1 MAFVPRPARPTF
13 TSAQVTGFYFQPCR
27 DDNDEVILEY
37 FRCRCGT
44 VRKQTRRNGL
54 TNLMQHVRRE
64 HPNFEAEMLEATTA
78 ETGSLLKYV
87 RRTSH
92 TLYGW
97 LLWTIMRNL
106 PLSFCE
112 NRTTRRYTTLDPI
125 CVETLR
131 ATMEGVVLAVER
143 SIASEM
149 PDIFGLIL
157 DGWTHLSEHYL
168 AVFACY
174 EVNGKVKTPL
184 LCMASLL
191 NEPDDD
197 LSAVAH
203 MEFLA
208 NMLPRDFGKQ
218 LQQCVFIVGD
228 NCSVNRRL
236 ATLVNGP
243 LVGCASHRLNLAVQQ
258 QLEDH
263 EDNLA
268 EVQALMIKLR
278 TLTQSAKL
286 RLKTALRPVIRQET
300 RWSSTFMML
309 QRYFQLLEH
318 LDKEDD
324 DIADL
329 LTSPACNRRLRA
341 LHQELKDV
349 ESVSK
354 ALQGT
359 DVDLL
364 DARECPDF
372 ESGCV
377 RVLRGKTARLTR
389 AEKAALRPFANGAPP
404 GPPADGE
411 DEGFFVERLEKR
423 HKLAVEEQQYA
434 LLRSISP
441 TSNMVERFLSLAR
454 VTFGHERNSLHPV
467 TLEQILCLRQNSS
480 YWDVRTVNS
489 VRR

>member
-1 MAFVPRPARPTF
+1 MVFVPRPARPPTF

-78 ETGSLLKYV
+78 ETG
-87 RRTSH
+87 TSH

-97 LLWTIMRNL
+97 LLWTIMSNL
-106 PLSFCE
+106 PS
-112 NRTTRRYTTLDPI
+112 RSARIAQRD
-125 CVETLR
+125 
-131 ATMEGVVLAVER
+131 GVVLAVER

-184 LCMASLL
+184 LCMAPLL

-236 ATLVNGP
+236 ATLVNVP

-263 EDNLA
+263 EDDLA

-278 TLTQSAKL
+278 TLTQSAML
-286 RLKTALRPVIRQET
+286 RLGPRA
-300 RWSSTFMML
+300 
-309 QRYFQLLEH
+309 
-318 LDKEDD
+318 
-324 DIADL
+324 DIIH
-329 LTSPACNRRLRA
+329 S
-341 LHQELKDV
+341 
-349 ESVSK
+349 
-354 ALQGT
+354 
-359 DVDLL
+359 
-364 DARECPDF
+364 PDF

-411 DEGFFVERLEKR
+411 DEGSFVERPEKR
-423 HKLAVEEQQYA
+423 RKLAVEEQQYA
-434 LLRSISP
+434 LLRSIPP
-441 TSNMVERFLSLAR
+441 TSNMVERFFSLAG

-467 TLEQILCLRQNSS
+467 TLEQILFLRQNSS
-480 YWDVRTVNS
+480 YWDVRTVDS
-489 VRR
+489 VRL

>member
-1 MAFVPRPARPTF
+1 MTISLDLRWRAIVLVYVYDVELSLVGTLLEISDRSLTRWYQSSHSPFTPPHTSSAQPAPPPWSSSPPPTF

-64 HPNFEAEMLEATTA
+64 HPNFEAEMPEATTA
-78 ETGSLLKYV
+78 ETGSLLNYV

-97 LLWTIMRNL
+97 LLWTSMSNL
-106 PLSFCE
+106 PS
-112 NRTTRRYTTLDPI
+112 RSARIAQRDVSYTTLDPI

-157 DGWTHLSEHYL
+157 DEWTHLFEHYL

-184 LCMASLL
+184 LCMAPLL

-197 LSAVAH
+197 LSVVTH

-218 LQQCVFIVGD
+218 LQQ
-228 NCSVNRRL
+228 
-236 ATLVNGP
+236 
-243 LVGCASHRLNLAVQQ
+243 
-258 QLEDH
+258 
-263 EDNLA
+263 
-268 EVQALMIKLR
+268 
-278 TLTQSAKL
+278 
-286 RLKTALRPVIRQET
+286 LKIALRPVIRQET

-309 QRYFQLLEH
+309 HRYFQLLEH
-318 LDKEDD
+318 LDKEDG

-329 LTSPACNRRLRA
+329 LPSPACNRHLRA

-354 ALQGT
+354 ALQGA

-364 DARECPDF
+364 DAREWFDGL
-372 ESGCV
+372 S
-377 RVLRGKTARLTR
+377 
-389 AEKAALRPFANGAPP
+389 AAKPQYSFYLG
-404 GPPADGE
+404 
-411 DEGFFVERLEKR
+411 
-423 HKLAVEEQQYA
+423 KLAQTLIWLCSCAARQD
-434 LLRSISP
+434 RSFDAGREGSP
-441 TSNMVERFLSLAR
+441 A
-454 VTFGHERNSLHPV
+454 PV
-467 TLEQILCLRQNSS
+467 C
-480 YWDVRTVNS
+480 
-489 VRR
+489 

>member
-1 MAFVPRPARPTF
+1 
-13 TSAQVTGFYFQPCR
+13 
-27 DDNDEVILEY
+27 
-37 FRCRCGT
+37 
-44 VRKQTRRNGL
+44 
-54 TNLMQHVRRE
+54 MQHVRRE
-64 HPNFEAEMLEATTA
+64 HPNFEAEMPEATTA
-78 ETGSLLKYV
+78 ETGSLLNYV

-92 TLYGW
+92 MLYGW
-97 LLWTIMRNL
+97 LLWTSMSNL

-143 SIASEM
+143 SITSEM

-157 DGWTHLSEHYL
+157 DEWTHLFEHYL

-184 LCMASLL
+184 LCMAPLL

-197 LSAVAH
+197 LSVVTH

-236 ATLVNGP
+236 ATLVNVP
-243 LVGCASHRLNLAVQQ
+243 LVGCASHRLSLAMQQ

-263 EDNLA
+263 EDDL
-268 EVQALMIKLR
+268 LKL
-278 TLTQSAKL
+278 KI
-286 RLKTALRPVIRQET
+286 ALRPVIRQET

-309 QRYFQLLEH
+309 HRYFQLLEH
-318 LDKEDD
+318 LDKEDG

-329 LTSPACNRRLRA
+329 LPSPACNRHLRA

-354 ALQGT
+354 ALQGA

-364 DARECPDF
+364 DAREWFDGLSAAKPQYSF
-372 ESGCV
+372 YLGK
-377 RVLRGKTARLTR
+377 LGKTARLTR
-389 AEKAALRPFANGAPP
+389 VEKAALRPFANGAPP
-404 GPPADGE
+404 GPPADCE
-411 DEGFFVERLEKR
+411 DEESFVERLEKR
-423 HKLAVEEQQYA
+423 RKLAVEEQQYA
-434 LLRSISP
+434 LLRTIHLP
-441 TSNMVERFLSLAR
+441 RTWWRGSLA
-454 VTFGHERNSLHPV
+454 
-467 TLEQILCLRQNSS
+467 
-480 YWDVRTVNS
+480 
-489 VRR
+489 